1 MNAPFVFTIQTQKD
15 LIEAVQSF
23 GFLPL
28 FRNSLPGFSVEEHV
42 LPRAWFSAEP
52 GVWEWKGPVIQKTRC
67 AYGKF
72 FEKKAAFVSAEWF
85 PDLAN
90 VRRDGCDFDTLID
103 MGRAPHPDQVIMNA
117 VMAHHAIDTK
127 ALKEMTGYDQEKKGF
142 DTIMTRLQMETYL
155 NIRTFVYPF
164 DKHGEPYGWGIA
176 EYTTPEQQFG
186 QKRVTRAYSRTPEES
201 RERIIRHL
209 LKTVPG
215 ASEDQLNR
223 LIG

>member
-1 MNAPFVFTIQTQKD
+1 MEDMIHNAEELEELVLK
-15 LIEAVQSF
+15 S
-23 GFLPL
+23 GFLP
-28 FRNSLPGFSVEEHV
+28 FFANEIPGFSIEEHT
-42 LPRAWFSAEP
+42 PSERWFSDTLDGP
-52 GVWEWKGPVIQKTRC
+52 WEWKGKVSLNGK
-67 AYGKF
+67 AVYGKF
-72 FEKKAAFVSAEWF
+72 FRKKAGFVAMRWF
-85 PDLAN
+85 PDFAN